1 MNIETLN
8 KIISNKESRTA
19 EIEIVIE
26 KKVVY
31 DGFNFI
37 KKDLTK
43 TYEIHSA
50 KTDFDKKKLRIVIR
64 SKEDI

>member
-1 MNIETLN
+1 MNIQTLN

-19 EIEIVIE
+19 EIEIVME
-26 KKVVY
+26 KKIVM

-37 KKDLTK
+37 KRDLTK
-43 TYEIHSA
+43 TYEIQSA
-50 KTDFDKKKLRIVIR
+50 ETDFDKKKLRIVIR

>member
-26 KKVVY
+26 KKIVV
-31 DGFNFI
+31 DGYNLI
-37 KKDLTK
+37 KRDLEK
-43 TYEIHSA
+43 TFEIQSA
-50 KTDFDKKKLRIVIR
+50 ETDFDKKKLRIVIR
-64 SKEDI
+64 STEVI